1 MSKTVYKKIDYDLS
15 SLISDIRIGAIAL
28 PELQRPFVWKNAK
41 VRNLFDSMYRGFPV
55 GFFLFWE
62 PAKIDGARA
71 IGTDGKQKTP
81 RLLVVDGQQRLT
93 SLYAVMTGTEVIREG
108 YDPELI
114 EISFNPLQEKFEV
127 ADATTRNNRFFL
139 PNITTIWD
147 IDTDFDDLKEEYF
160 ARLSAVQTLTDEERR
175 KARNAL
181 NRLEKLSSYPFTAL
195 ELTADVDEEQ
205 VSEVFVR
212 INSEGKTLNQAD
224 FILTLMSVFWDEGR
238 TELEQFC
245 RRARQPTT
253 SAASPFNHLMQP
265 DPDQLLR
272 VSVGL
277 AFRRARLQYVYS
289 ILRGKDLE
297 TEEFSDDRREEQFAR
312 LKDAQARVLNLQY
325 WHDFLKAIRFAGY
338 KSHKMISSQ
347 NAVLFAYI
355 LYLLGRT
362 ELKFDET
369 ELRRLIAKWFFVTAM
384 TGRFTSSPE
393 SKMEADLARLRDV
406 TQQDEFRAFIDQVCG
421 AITTND
427 YWQITLPTELATSS
441 ARSPSMFA
449 YFASLTILDAKVL
462 FSGQK
467 VAELLDASTRE
478 PRSPIERHHIFPR
491 GYLDRNGKISTTQK
505 NQIANYA
512 LVEWGDNTKIS
523 DTPPFE
529 YVPAYEAK
537 ISKQDLERMYY
548 WHALPDGWADMEYDA
563 FLRERRERIA
573 AVVRDAYGRFDE
585 GKASET
591 AAVTN
596 IRTLIEEGENTMT
609 EFKSTLRRNLHTGQ
623 NDVKME
629 HAVLKTVAGF
639 LNSKGG
645 GTLLIGVSD
654 DGVALG
660 IEADAFPNE
669 DKMFLHLNNLI
680 KDRIGA
686 KHMLYIHPYF
696 DEHDD
701 KRVLVIE
708 CQPARSPV
716 YVKEGNE
723 ERFYIRSAAATV
735 ELKGGQA
742 QDFIAQRF

>member
-62 PAKIDGARA
+62 PARIDGARA

-93 SLYAVMTGTEVIREG
+93 SLYAVMTGTAVVREG
-108 YDPELI
+108 YDPERI

-127 ADATTRNNRFFL
+127 ADATTRNNRLFL
-139 PNITTIWD
+139 PNITAIWD
-147 IDTDFDDLKEEYF
+147 PETDFDDLKEEYF
-160 ARLSAVQTLTDEERR
+160 TRLAEVQTLADEERR
-175 KARNAL
+175 KARSAL

-224 FILTLMSVFWDEGR
+224 FILTLMSVFWDDGR
-238 TELEQFC
+238 SELEQFC
-245 RRARQPTT
+245 RRARQPSTT
-253 SAASPFNHLMQP
+253 TASPFNHLIQP

-297 TEEFSDDRREEQFAR
+297 TEEFSDGRREQQFAR
-312 LKDAQARVLNLQY
+312 LKDAQARVLNLQH

-362 ELKFDET
+362 ELKFEEP

-406 TQQDEFRAFIDQVCG
+406 TKQDEFRAFIDQVCG

-449 YFASLTILDAKVL
+449 YFASLTILDANVL
-462 FSGQK
+462 FSAQK

-478 PRSPIERHHIFPR
+478 PRAPIERHHIFPR
-491 GYLDRNGKISTTQK
+491 AHLNRVGKTSTTQK

-512 LVEWGDNTKIS
+512 LVEWGDNAKIGDAAPS
-523 DTPPFE
+523 E
-529 YVPAYEAK
+529 YAPIYEAK
-537 ISKQDLERMYY
+537 VPKQDLERMYY
-548 WHALPDGWADMEYDA
+548 WHALPDGWAAMEYDD
-563 FLRERRERIA
+563 FLRARRERIA
-573 AVVRDAYGRFDE
+573 TVVRDAYERFDA
-585 GKASET
+585 GATSE
-591 AAVTN
+591 AATLMN
-596 IRTLIEEGENTMT
+596 IRSLIDEGENTMT

-623 NDVKME
+623 NDPRME
-629 HAVLKTVAGF
+629 HSVLKTVAGF

-660 IEADAFPNE
+660 VEADAFPNE
-669 DKMFLHLNNLI
+669 DKMYLHLNNLI

-686 KHMLYIHPYF
+686 KHMLYIHPHF

-701 KRVLVIE
+701 KRVLVVA

-716 YVKEGNE
+716 YVKEGSE
-723 ERFYIRSAAATV
+723 ERFFIRSAAATV

>member
-1 MSKTVYKKIDYDLS
+1 
-15 SLISDIRIGAIAL
+15 
-28 PELQRPFVWKNAK
+28 
-41 VRNLFDSMYRGFPV
+41 
-55 GFFLFWE
+55 
-62 PAKIDGARA
+62 
-71 IGTDGKQKTP
+71 
-81 RLLVVDGQQRLT
+81 
-93 SLYAVMTGTEVIREG
+93 
-108 YDPELI
+108 
-114 EISFNPLQEKFEV
+114 
-127 ADATTRNNRFFL
+127 
-139 PNITTIWD
+139 
-147 IDTDFDDLKEEYF
+147 
-160 ARLSAVQTLTDEERR
+160 
-175 KARNAL
+175 
-181 NRLEKLSSYPFTAL
+181 
-195 ELTADVDEEQ
+195 
-205 VSEVFVR
+205 
-212 INSEGKTLNQAD
+212 
-224 FILTLMSVFWDEGR
+224 
-238 TELEQFC
+238 
-245 RRARQPTT
+245 
-253 SAASPFNHLMQP
+253 
-265 DPDQLLR
+265 
-272 VSVGL
+272 
-277 AFRRARLQYVYS
+277 
-289 ILRGKDLE
+289 
-297 TEEFSDDRREEQFAR
+297 
-312 LKDAQARVLNLQY
+312 
-325 WHDFLKAIRFAGY
+325 
-338 KSHKMISSQ
+338 MISSQ

-406 TQQDEFRAFIDQVCG
+406 AQQDEFRAFIDQVCG

-478 PRSPIERHHIFPR
+478 PRAPIERHHIFPR

-512 LVEWGDNTKIS
+512 LVEWGDNARIS
-523 DTPPFE
+523 DTPPSE
-529 YVPAYEAK
+529 YAPAYEARF
-537 ISKQDLERMYY
+537 SKQDLERMYY

-573 AVVRDAYGRFDE
+573 SVVRDAYGRFDE
-585 GKASET
+585 GKTSET

-596 IRTLIEEGENTMT
+596 IRALIEEGENTMT

-629 HAVLKTVAGF
+629 HSVLKTVAGF

-645 GTLLIGVSD
+645 GMLLIGVSD
-654 DGVALG
+654 DGVAIG
-660 IEADAFPNE
+660 IEADAFRNE

-686 KHMLYIHPYF
+686 KHMLYIHPHF

-701 KRVLVIE
+701 KRVLVVE

-735 ELKGGQA
+735 ELKGSQA